1 MHSSNFTSWIICSVK
16 KLKWKIARLRVKTR
30 ATPKTLWVRYL
41 LGLSLIFAVL
51 VISHNNSLSVI
62 SSGKEHAQMI
72 NMGGQ
77 QRTLSQQIFILAERY
92 YENPTPEDHVILSK
106 FVNTF
111 FDVHKELTSNE
122 NMSSDLKELYFD
134 PNASNRLDADSRK
147 FVAKVY
153 IILTGRIESQKS
165 KDAYD
170 YIRTSAPIFLLG
182 KLNRAV
188 KQLENDAKSDVDALV
203 FNQRLSLLG
212 AALLL
217 VIEFFVIFLPS
228 QHSVL
233 RAIRRLERHRKSLRS
248 ARSALAAKND
258 ELNQSYDQMER
269 AALHDALTG
278 LANRRYLEQELDER
292 LKRYAKD
299 SGTMAVLHIDLD
311 NFKLV
316 NDTLG
321 HAAGDFVLEQ
331 SARIFSENAR
341 SSDFI
346 SRVGGDEF
354 VIVSDNRIN
363 KISAENIAKRI
374 LAAFEA
380 PLQFNDEE
388 LLVGVS
394 IGIDVFCPKEKVGE
408 NCVSQILTNADV
420 ALYLAK
426 ENGRNR
432 YEVFTNEHYHKFIEQ
447 ASRFNRL

>member
-1 MHSSNFTSWIICSVK
+1 MRS
-16 KLKWKIARLRVKTR
+16 LKWKIARLRVKTR
-30 ATPKTLWVRYL
+30 ATPSKLWVRYL

-51 VISHNNSLSVI
+51 VVSHNNSLSVI
-62 SSGKEHAQMI
+62 SAGKEHAQLI

-92 YENPTPEDHVILSK
+92 YENPTPEDHEILSE
-106 FVNTF
+106 FVNRF
-111 FDVHKELTSNE
+111 FDVHKELTSLE
-122 NMSSDLKELYFD
+122 DMSDELRTLYFD
-134 PNASNRLDADSRK
+134 VDASNRLDADARK

-153 IILTGRIESQKS
+153 IILTGRIGSQKS
-165 KDAYD
+165 EDAYN
-170 YIRTSAPIFLLG
+170 YIRNSAPIFLLG

-188 KQLENDAKSDVDALV
+188 KQLELDAKNDVDALV
-203 FNQRLSLLG
+203 FNQRLSLL
-212 AALLL
+212 AAAVLL
-217 VIEFFVIFLPS
+217 VVEFFVIFLPS

-258 ELNQSYDQMER
+258 ELNESYDQMER

-299 SGTMAVLHIDLD
+299 NGSMAVLHIDLD

-331 SARIFSENAR
+331 SAQIFRDNAR
-341 SSDFI
+341 STDFI

-354 VIVSDNRIN
+354 VIVSDNN
-363 KISAENIAKRI
+363 ISRRTAEDIASRI
-374 LAAFEA
+374 LAAFEK
-380 PLQFNDEE
+380 PLIYNNEE
-388 LLVGVS
+388 LLVGAS

-447 ASRFNRL
+447 ASRFSRH

>member
-1 MHSSNFTSWIICSVK
+1 MKHF
-16 KLKWKIARLRVKTR
+16 KWKIARLRVKTR
-30 ATPKTLWVRYL
+30 ATPNKLWVRYL

-51 VISHNNSLSVI
+51 VIGHNNSLSVI
-62 SSGKEHAQMI
+62 SAGKEHAKLI

-92 YENPTPEDHVILSK
+92 YENPTPEDHVILSNY
-106 FVNTF
+106 VNTF
-111 FDVHKELTSNE
+111 FDVHKELTSNPG
-122 NMSSDLKELYFD
+122 MSEELNQLYFD
-134 PNASNRLDADSRK
+134 VGGKNRLDADARK

-153 IILTGRIESQKS
+153 IILTGRVGSRKS
-165 KDAYD
+165 EDAYD

-188 KQLENDAKSDVDALV
+188 TQLENDAKKDVDALV
-203 FNQRLSLLG
+203 FNQRLSLL
-212 AALLL
+212 AAAGLL
-217 VIEFFVIFLPS
+217 VVEFFVIFLPS

-248 ARSALAAKND
+248 ARSALAAKNE
-258 ELNQSYDQMER
+258 ELNESYDQMER
-269 AALHDALTG
+269 AALNDALTG
-278 LANRRYLEQELDER
+278 LANRRYLEQELDDR
-292 LKRYAKD
+292 LKRYSKD
-299 SGTMAVLHIDLD
+299 NGSMAVLHIDLD

-331 SARIFSENAR
+331 SARIFNENAR

-363 KISAENIAKRI
+363 RTSAEEIAKRI

-380 PLQFNDEE
+380 PLVFNNEE
-388 LLVGVS
+388 LMVGVS

-432 YEVFTNEHYHKFIEQ
+432 YEVFINEHYHKFIEQ
-447 ASRFNRL
+447 ASRFSRH